1 MVRLGL
7 LGLAACD
14 MPATAGPASEASI
27 ARELPRRVLTES
39 APIPGSAAIWQVTLH
54 REAGAPQT
62 VRYALPAVPGV
73 YRLELLSS
81 GDAKVNASV
90 QVNGDVVIRPSDF
103 AAARDPMLSRM
114 VVLAATNRI
123 DVRLT
128 GVPGSSLTVRVIEP
142 GVGTTDTVRWIAHCA
157 VDGTTPYLCFD
168 ATLATTWLAG
178 NRTSISLRLRNSQ
191 GSVPQPLPPSAIQ
204 VVSILA
210 PSGTGPTVVS
220 PVTVN
225 TTGAT
230 SVVGSTVVIAG
241 GSTVAYPPYPG
252 GPSFYGV
259 EIAGFALGG
268 CSVPPDLGTSAYW
281 LSCGAAAPGV
291 VFGVEVAGRWNASD
305 LFLHLSGQS
314 RPVGLPQP
322 SCATGLVPL
331 NRCQPL
337 L

>member
-1 MVRLGL
+1 
-7 LGLAACD
+7 
-14 MPATAGPASEASI
+14 
-27 ARELPRRVLTES
+27 
-39 APIPGSAAIWQVTLH
+39 
-54 REAGAPQT
+54 
-62 VRYALPAVPGV
+62 
-73 YRLELLSS
+73 
-81 GDAKVNASV
+81 
-90 QVNGDVVIRPSDF
+90 VI
-103 AAARDPMLSRM
+103 
-114 VVLAATNRI
+114 
-123 DVRLT
+123 
-128 GVPGSSLTVRVIEP
+128 
-142 GVGTTDTVRWIAHCA
+142 
-157 VDGTTPYLCFD
+157 
-168 ATLATTWLAG
+168 
-178 NRTSISLRLRNSQ
+178 
-191 GSVPQPLPPSAIQ
+191 
-204 VVSILA
+204 
-210 PSGTGPTVVS
+210 S

-252 GPSFYGV
+252 GPRFHGL